1 MRPTTIHGMIP
12 SMVPSLL
19 IPLPLNHHK
28 NNLAV
33 RQERRAPE
41 RKPGA
46 SPTRSTT
53 GPTPAVPST
62 AAPAVEA
69 TAPPIAALDG
79 NLVSELSITDS
90 FIMGV
95 LRGWR
100 LLQAA
105 KLSNEEKRDI
115 LSTTRNQMD
124 YESISSALRLLWD
137 EQLLGPRHAH
147 SPAAHQ
153 GYLHY
158 QEAPGADHHGSE
170 WQQGYSSEPWWPGE
184 DWYQQWYAGDAFV
197 WEDDATPP
205 EEPDV
210 PDTGDDDHLQEAQQ
224 AERVAEQLAQEAQRT
239 WVQAKQA
246 TAALHRDRGF
256 GKGKSPIKCFNCGGN
271 HMARDCPDRR
281 HPAHP
286 KGAGGKGNS
295 SFMAEM
301 DPYYDIY
308 YYDHD
313 AMYFKGKGKNWSSG
327 KGTSAPPRSFVNSY
341 TTEYFGLDM
350 STKSSKEC
358 HSTSLAS
365 TQSDFEG
372 MVDCGATASA
382 GPELAVQGLIKA
394 VVAQDHSAVIEVDQ
408 SARPYFRYGNGKWG
422 RALHQVNISS
432 AVSGETL
439 CPTQSTRTT
448 CSWFST
454 IYVGPHPRWNGSFG
468 STWGIYDD

>member
-1 MRPTTIHGMIP
+1 M
-12 SMVPSLL
+12 L
-19 IPLPLNHHK
+19 IIMD
-28 NNLAV
+28 
-33 RQERRAPE
+33 QSGSRATHLSWPE
-41 RKPGA
+41 
-46 SPTRSTT
+46 
-53 GPTPAVPST
+53 
-62 AAPAVEA
+62 
-69 TAPPIAALDG
+69 
-79 NLVSELSITDS
+79 
-90 FIMGV
+90 
-95 LRGWR
+95 
-100 LLQAA
+100 
-105 KLSNEEKRDI
+105 
-115 LSTTRNQMD
+115 
-124 YESISSALRLLWD
+124 
-137 EQLLGPRHAH
+137 
-147 SPAAHQ
+147 
-153 GYLHY
+153 
-158 QEAPGADHHGSE
+158 
-170 WQQGYSSEPWWPGE
+170 E
-184 DWYQQWYAGDAFV
+184 DWYQQWYAGDASV

-210 PDTGDDDHLQEAQQ
+210 PDTGDDGHLQEAQQ

-295 SFMAEM
+295 SFMAGM

-308 YYDHD
+308 
-313 AMYFKGKGKNWSSG
+313 YFKGKGKNWSSG

-365 TQSDFEG
+365 TQGDFEG
-372 MVDCGATASA
+372 MVACGATASA

-408 SARPYFRYGNGKWG
+408 SARPYFRHGNGKWG
-422 RALHQVNISS
+422 RALYQVNISS
-432 AVSGETL
+432 AVSGETRNFKVYAL
-439 CPTQSTRTT
+439 PNPPELHAPGFQRSMLVPIRIGMDHLGQHGASMMIDFTTGLALNTLEDDPRPYQLRQNHKGHYVQGSAQPTRSRPRSHQREFRWHDGRVT
-448 CSWFST
+448 CA
-454 IYVGPHPRWNGSFG
+454 
-468 STWGIYDD
+468 